1 MTYIL
6 DGKNAN
12 IFKCE
17 CCDFY
22 CSKHSNYVKHIST
35 RKHQNTYKIL
45 TNTYTKNAENEQSSN
60 NFMCECGKKYKHRQ
74 SLYSHKKNCTYQEE
88 PANIINKDF
97 IMMILQQNNEILK
110 ENGEL
115 KYMIMDTQTQMM
127 KVLENGIHS
136 NSHNTINSHNKAFNL
151 NFFLNE
157 TCKDAMNIMD
167 FVESIKLQVTD
178 LERIGEVG
186 YVEGISDI
194 IVSNLN
200 KLDITQRPIH
210 CTDKKRETIY
220 IKDAGKW
227 EKDENTTLIRR
238 AIRKVTHNNQR
249 LLPQFKEKYPDY
261 HNSYS
266 SHSDKVTKVVVETMV
281 NNIPEKEEKIIR
293 NIAKSVV
300 LDKNYSTM

>member
-1 MTYIL
+1 MLTESCKKVAEKYWCLSCDYNTSRKSSYDKHLMT
-6 DGKNAN
+6 
-12 IFKCE
+12 
-17 CCDFY
+17 
-22 CSKHSNYVKHIST
+22 SKHSELTKVNHLLTKSCKKVAEDEIFVCNKCNKEYKSRVGLWKHKSKCDCQNIS
-35 RKHQNTYKIL
+35 QD
-45 TNTYTKNAENEQSSN
+45 N
-60 NFMCECGKKYKHRQ
+60 NI
-74 SLYSHKKNCTYQEE
+74 TTD
-88 PANIINKDF
+88 KDL
-97 IMMILQQNNEILK
+97 IMMLIK
-110 ENGEL
+110 ENSEF
-115 KYMIMDTQTQMM
+115 KTMMM
-127 KVLENGIHS
+127 KVLENGTT
-136 NSHNTINSHNKAFNL
+136 HNTTTHTNSHNKAFNL

-227 EKDENTTLIRR
+227 EKDETTNLIRK

-266 SHSDKVTKVVVETMV
+266 SHSDKVTKVIIETMV
-281 NNIPEKEEKIIR
+281 NNVPEKEEKIIK

-300 LDKNYSTM
+300 LNRGT

>member
-1 MTYIL
+1 METNGDSFKQIL
-6 DGKNAN
+6 SNNYCCNVCDYNTSRKSNLENHYKSIKHRDAVAGDGKLSMLKQNQQFVCENCNKSYMSRNGLWKHKSKCSDSN
-12 IFKCE
+12 ICNSAEPTDKE
-17 CCDFY
+17 
-22 CSKHSNYVKHIST
+22 I
-35 RKHQNTYKIL
+35 IL
-45 TNTYTKNAENEQSSN
+45 LLIKENAE
-60 NFMCECGKKYKHRQ
+60 FK
-74 SLYSHKKNCTYQEE
+74 
-88 PANIINKDF
+88 NII
-97 IMMILQQNNEILK
+97 
-110 ENGEL
+110 
-115 KYMIMDTQTQMM
+115 M
-127 KVLENGIHS
+127 KVLENGTNNIT
-136 NSHNTINSHNKAFNL
+136 NTHTNSHNKAFNL

-167 FVESIKLQVTD
+167 FVESIQLQVSD
-178 LERIGEVG
+178 LERVGEVG

-210 CTDKKRETIY
+210 CTDKKRETMY

-227 EKDENTTLIRR
+227 EKDENTNLIRK

-261 HNSYS
+261 HNYYS

-281 NNIPEKEEKIIR
+281 NNVPDKEEKIIR

-300 LDKNYSTM
+300 LNRGT